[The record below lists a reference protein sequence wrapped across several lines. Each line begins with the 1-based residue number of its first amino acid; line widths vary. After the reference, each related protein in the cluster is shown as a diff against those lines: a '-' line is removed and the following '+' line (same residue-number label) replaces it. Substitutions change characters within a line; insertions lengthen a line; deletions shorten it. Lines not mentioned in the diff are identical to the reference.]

1 MEEQY
6 VAQSLVEHSDRKFRF
21 VDRTRSICLR
31 LPGQAESQV
40 TGCLLSTVGG
50 EPFAPG
56 FHGPVVVERL
66 LSDLN
71 LSAGD
76 QFTYWYGG
84 DIGTAEVLGPL
95 FEQPAA
101 PTAAELRVWAD
112 SDAMQPMQDWDL
124 LIWDNDD
131 HAGTFLE
138 LAAAG
143 ACRNHQFFL
152 HLLYGR
158 VGDAVRSGRVDPSVL
173 GLVGAAS
180 ETGDNGLTTFA
191 RRAADLLADPST
203 FDYAEWCEGGLSRAS
218 E

>member
-1 MEEQY
+1 MAEQY
-6 VAQSLVEHSDRKFRF
+6 VAQSQVEHSDRKFRF
-21 VDRTRSICLR
+21 VDRTRSICVRLR
-31 LPGQAESQV
+31 GQAENEV

-56 FHGPVVVERL
+56 FRGAVVVERF

-71 LSAGD
+71 LSIGD

-84 DIGTAEVLGPL
+84 DIGTAEVLGPV
-95 FEQPAA
+95 FEHPTA

-112 SDAMQPMQDWDL
+112 SDAMQPVQEWDL
-124 LIWDNDD
+124 LIWDNDEL
-131 HAGTFLE
+131 AATFLE
-138 LAAAG
+138 LAAVG

-158 VGDAVRSGRVDPSVL
+158 VGGAVRSGRVDPSVH
-173 GLVGAAS
+173 GLVRAAS
-180 ETGDNGLTTFA
+180 QAADNGLTTFA
-191 RRAADLLADPST
+191 RRAANLLADPT
-203 FDYAEWCEGGLSRAS
+203 RFDYTEWCEGGLSRTS